1 MERSSQEL
9 THLLNRLAD
18 QQEPVSES
26 LLYSLSD
33 LNRQGVLEFQAA
45 WDEISP
51 ARRHAIA
58 SILVTLAEE
67 HIEVNFDAVFRQ
79 CFDDPEAAVRT
90 AAVEGLWENEDVALI
105 GPLARLLE
113 EDEDPGVRSAAA
125 ISLGRFVLLGEL
137 EEIEAAAAFRAE
149 SALWSAL
156 HAEDEDIEV
165 LRRAVEAIAY
175 SGEMAVRDVIRDAY
189 YYDDERMRTSALF
202 AMGRSADPYWRDLV
216 LRELESDHP
225 SLRFEATRAVGELE
239 LNEAIP
245 YLIALLAEDDAEVR
259 EAAIIALGQIGGEEA
274 RRALLECLDS
284 EDESIRDA
292 ADIALE
298 MLQSHEG
305 MDDIPL
311 INWDSQNDEGFEFL
325 FDDED

>member
-1 MERSSQEL
+1 MGRSSQEL
-9 THLLNRLAD
+9 THLLNNLGDHR
-18 QQEPVSES
+18 EPVLEP
-26 LLYSLSD
+26 LLYGLSD
-33 LNRQGVLEFQAA
+33 LDRQGMLEFQAA

-51 ARRHAIA
+51 ARRHAIVSRLA
-58 SILVTLAEE
+58 TLAKE
-67 HIEVNFDAVFRQ
+67 HIEVNFDAIFRQ
-79 CFDDPEAAVRT
+79 CLNDPEAVVRT
-90 AAVEGLWENEDVALI
+90 AAVEGLWENEDPALI

-113 EDEDPGVRSAAA
+113 EDEDTEVRSAAA

-175 SGEMAVRDVIRDAY
+175 SGEMAARDVIQDAY
-189 YYDDERMRTSALF
+189 YHDDERMRMSALF

-216 LRELESDHP
+216 LLELTGDHP
-225 SLRFEATRAVGELE
+225 GLRYEATRAVGELE
-239 LNEAIP
+239 LNESIP
-245 YLIALLAEDDAEVR
+245 YLLALLAEEDAEAR

-284 EDESIRDA
+284 DDESIRDA
-292 ADIALE
+292 ADIAFE
-298 MLQSHEG
+298 MLQIHEG

-311 INWDSQNDEGFEFL
+311 IDWDSQNDEGLEFL